1 MSGGDTWRLN
11 TWAEERGGRAVRLT
25 GEYLGPQQRFAEEGV
40 HDFVVCFGSAR
51 TSEKDT
57 VYLAAREIAEKITA
71 WAIDDSDGG
80 GARADGSQ
88 RFHICSGGGPGI
100 MRAANEGAKRAGGR
114 SVALGINLPFE
125 QDINEF
131 ADPELS
137 VDFQYFAMRKFW
149 FVYPAKFIIAFPGG
163 FGTLDEVFEVLTL
176 IQTKKID
183 RPLPIILFDRDFWSK
198 FADFNVLIER
208 GTISKSDM
216 DLFTITDSVDET
228 VEKVIHHLSGIP
240 EVEHRAP

>member
-1 MSGGDTWRLN
+1 
-11 TWAEERGGRAVRLT
+11 
-25 GEYLGPQQRFAEEGV
+25 
-40 HDFVVCFGSAR
+40 
-51 TSEKDT
+51 
-57 VYLAAREIAEKITA
+57 
-71 WAIDDSDGG
+71 
-80 GARADGSQ
+80 
-88 RFHICSGGGPGI
+88 
-100 MRAANEGAKRAGGR
+100 
-114 SVALGINLPFE
+114 
-125 QDINEF
+125 
-131 ADPELS
+131 
-137 VDFQYFAMRKFW
+137 MRKFW